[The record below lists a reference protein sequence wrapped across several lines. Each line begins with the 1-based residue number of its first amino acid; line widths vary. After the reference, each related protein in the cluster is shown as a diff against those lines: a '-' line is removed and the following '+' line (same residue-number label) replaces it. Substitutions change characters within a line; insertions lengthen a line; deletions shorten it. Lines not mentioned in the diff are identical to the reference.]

1 VIFKWWKQRSVS
13 DDTFIYC
20 RSRSEVYEAL
30 RWKLL
35 RLNLAMATLDRDY
48 HNGIA
53 NREGRILGV
62 VDQEFSRSLPFLPV
76 EMVFSPPSRSI
87 YHDIEMGAVHGG
99 SRVMVQRYGIGED
112 FFYRMTVQ
120 VTDENLSIFES
131 IEKYMLSSSM
141 SRHRFFHIVLSF
153 DDGNSL
159 GDSSSKK
166 HIIDEQVA
174 DFRNWVECPE
184 KPEYFYFNT
193 PYNRLSFL
201 GRVELRSPPWGTQ
214 WDEGEG
220 AFHKAIFHSNDVAKF
235 RSPGRA
241 KRLSDAGPQNADE
254 SY

>member
-1 VIFKWWKQRSVS
+1 MIFKLWKQRSMS

-20 RSRSEVYEAL
+20 RSRSEVYDAL
-30 RWKLL
+30 RLKLL

-53 NREGRILGV
+53 SSKGRILGV

-87 YHDIEMGAVHGG
+87 CNDTETGAVHGG
-99 SRVMVQRYGIGED
+99 SRVMVERYGIGED

-120 VTDENLSIFES
+120 VTDENLRIFET

-141 SRHRFFHIVLSF
+141 SRDRFFHIVLSF
-153 DDGNSL
+153 EDGNSL
-159 GDSSSKK
+159 GESSSKK
-166 HIIDEQVA
+166 QIIDEQMA

-184 KPEYFYFNT
+184 TPEYFYFNT

-220 AFHKAIFHSNDVAKF
+220 TFHKAIFHSNDVAKS
-235 RSPGRA
+235 RSPGIA
-241 KRLSDAGPQNADE
+241 KRLRIQ
-254 SY
+254 